1 MSTPDA
7 GPIGDAGPVDGDRPR
22 SRLVLLTLWVVAIVT
37 WLVISR
43 QRGLGPIEAADSLR
57 GLLADNWWG
66 PVLYV
71 AVYTLRPVIL
81 FPASVLT
88 VLGGLAFGPVAGVV
102 YTVIGSNLSTAA
114 NYVAARFLTGRRPLR
129 PPFGQRALDRL
140 VANPFETTLILRL
153 VAAPFDAVPLAAGA
167 LGLRFWPFLA
177 GSFLGTITGTIAFVA
192 FGASIESLSDG
203 SPELD
208 PTLVAISIGLT
219 VAGLVVARLLRRRR
233 PDLATAEPADE
244 PAGEPTTREVAT

>member
-1 MSTPDA
+1 MTARAARAAD
-7 GPIGDAGPVDGDRPR
+7 PIDGAEDRR
-22 SRLVLLTLWVVAIVT
+22 SPSRVVLLTLWVVAVVA

-66 PVLYV
+66 PVLYI
-71 AVYTLRPVIL
+71 AVYTLRPIIL

-88 VLGGLAFGPVAGVV
+88 VLGGLAFGPVAGIA
-102 YTVIGSNLSTAA
+102 YTVVGSNLSTAA
-114 NYVAARFLTGRRPLR
+114 TYLAARFLTGRRPLR

-153 VAAPFDAVPLAAGA
+153 VAAPFDAVAIAAGA
-167 LGLRFWPFLA
+167 LHLRFWPFLA

-208 PTLVAISIGLT
+208 PMLLTVSIGLT

-233 PDLATAEPADE
+233 PDLAAEPAGD
-244 PAGEPTTREVAT
+244 TTEAEAAT